1 MTHSTVKLQEVLIF
15 AFPTMTDEPEMNGDD
30 LVRQTDLLIQQLA
43 AARASSGVPASP
55 STSVQHHDGY
65 SIPNEVTIGL
75 PPGGDEGEDEDES
88 AGKTDHGTLSTADVT
103 GDAYQDDDGGDGSS
117 TSSDGGYQD
126 AVQESTSSDDDG
138 GGIIQPGPQDLDY
151 LAQVNTHRET
161 QTSAKPVPTALRAKI
176 MEKYGREG
184 SSSNVIGGSQHQIPS
199 SITKSS
205 SSQSKK
211 KKKTKA
217 DKKKR
222 KEGSASSGR
231 KKRESGSGKSATVA
245 HGYGADYTPSMSTSA
260 PAPVLARTPSTRPAP
275 TAIPTTP
282 QIYAGGY
289 QGTPNESLQEA
300 MKQAEIAEDA
310 ARRMRE
316 AVSIHQMDR
325 DGVGGMAG
333 FGSSGPGRYG
343 PSPNPVP
350 SSARVGASFLE
361 TGATACIRELLSC
374 LADPL
379 AALAG
384 DNAAPAGSSVTGFG
398 GMEDPHPR
406 WARASGRYEYV
417 EVPNIGHTFGGGGA
431 PSAAA
436 AAGGG
441 SATNIS
447 GRGLDEGHA
456 DEKPA
461 GTGKHES
468 ERQQNDRSD
477 DATSERKGL
486 LSGTGYDSNW

>member
-1 MTHSTVKLQEVLIF
+1 MN
-15 AFPTMTDEPEMNGDD
+15 DEPEMDGDD

-55 STSVQHHDGY
+55 AKQQHEG
-65 SIPNEVTIGL
+65 SIPNVVTFGL
-75 PPGGDEGEDEDES
+75 PDGGDEDGPDDGS
-88 AGKTDHGTLSTADVT
+88 GKNDHGTLSTADVT
-103 GDAYQDDDGGDGSS
+103 GDAYQDDDDDVDGGDGDDSS
-117 TSSDGGYQD
+117 ASSEGEYQD
-126 AVQESTSSDDDG
+126 AVQGSASSD
-138 GGIIQPGPQDLDY
+138 GGIQPRPQDLDY
-151 LAQVNTHRET
+151 LAQ
-161 QTSAKPVPTALRAKI
+161 TSAKPTALRAKI

-184 SSSNVIGGSQHQIPS
+184 SSSSNIIGGSQQHQQIPS
-199 SITKSS
+199 SITSS

-211 KKKTKA
+211 KKKNKA

-222 KEGSASSGR
+222 KEGGSSSR
-231 KKRESGSGKSATVA
+231 KKKTSGSRKSTSPRDDA
-245 HGYGADYTPSMSTSA
+245 HDSITTASANYGYGADYAPSMSTSTPAAA
-260 PAPVLARTPSTRPAP
+260 PARTPSTRAPP

-300 MKQAEIAEDA
+300 MRQAEIAEDA

-316 AVSIHQMDR
+316 AVSVHQMDR
-325 DGVGGMAG
+325 DGGSSFGGGGMPG

-343 PSPNPVP
+343 PSPNPG
-350 SSARVGASFLE
+350 SARVGASYLE

-384 DNAAPAGSSVTGFG
+384 DNSAPAGSSVTGFG

-406 WARASGRYEYV
+406 WARASGNYEYV
-417 EVPNIGHTFGGGGA
+417 PVPNIRHQFGGGDA
-431 PSAAA
+431 PAAA
-436 AAGGG
+436 ASQDSAGGG
-441 SATNIS
+441 FGS
-447 GRGLDEGHA
+447 GGHA
-456 DEKPA
+456 ADDNAA

-468 ERQQNDRSD
+468 ETPKNDRSD
-477 DATSERKGL
+477 AASERKGL

>member
-1 MTHSTVKLQEVLIF
+1 MN
-15 AFPTMTDEPEMNGDD
+15 DEPEMDGDD

-43 AARASSGVPASP
+43 AARASSGVPTSP
-55 STSVQHHDGY
+55 AKGGHRQQHEGY

-75 PPGGDEGEDEDES
+75 PAGGDEDEDES
-88 AGKTDHGTLSTADVT
+88 AGKNDHGTLSTADVT
-103 GDAYQDDDGGDGSS
+103 GDAYQDDDGGDESS
-117 TSSDGGYQD
+117 TSSGGEFQD
-126 AVQESTSSDDDG
+126 AVQGSASSDG
-138 GGIIQPGPQDLDY
+138 GGIIQPCPQDLDY
-151 LAQVNTHRET
+151 LAQVNTHAET
-161 QTSAKPVPTALRAKI
+161 QTPAKPTPTALRAKI

-184 SSSNVIGGSQHQIPS
+184 SSSNVIGGSQQHIPS
-199 SITKSS
+199 SITSS

-211 KKKTKA
+211 KNKNKA

-222 KEGSASSGR
+222 KESSSSNR
-231 KKRESGSGKSATVA
+231 KKKTGGSGKTATTA
-245 HGYGADYTPSMSTSA
+245 DGYGADYTPSMSTSTPAA
-260 PAPVLARTPSTRPAP
+260 PARTTSTRAAP

-300 MKQAEIAEDA
+300 MRQAEIAEDA

-316 AVSIHQMDR
+316 AVSVHQMDR
-325 DGVGGMAG
+325 DGGGNISDGGMPG

-343 PSPNPVP
+343 PSPSPGP
-350 SSARVGASFLE
+350 ARVGASYLE

-384 DNAAPAGSSVTGFG
+384 DNSAPVGSSVTGFG

-406 WARASGRYEYV
+406 WARASGNYEYV
-417 EVPNIGHTFGGGGA
+417 PVPNIRHQFGGGDA
-431 PSAAA
+431 PAA
-436 AAGGG
+436 AAGRGG
-441 SATNIS
+441 AG
-447 GRGLDEGHA
+447 GRMGGGYG
-456 DEKPA
+456 DEKTA

-468 ERQQNDRSD
+468 ERQQNDRSE
-477 DATSERKGL
+477 ATSERKGL

>member
-75 PPGGDEGEDEDES
+75 PPGGDAGEDEDES

-117 TSSDGGYQD
+117 TSSNGEYQD
-126 AVQESTSSDDDG
+126 AVQGSTSSDDG
-138 GGIIQPGPQDLDY
+138 GGIIQSGPQDLDY
-151 LAQVNTHRET
+151 LAQVNTHGET
-161 QTSAKPVPTALRAKI
+161 QTSAKPTPTALRAKI

-184 SSSNVIGGSQHQIPS
+184 SSSNIIGGSQQQIPS
-199 SITKSS
+199 SITSS

-211 KKKTKA
+211 KKKNKT

-222 KEGSASSGR
+222 KEGSSSGR
-231 KKRESGSGKSATVA
+231 KKKTSGGGKSATVT
-245 HGYGADYTPSMSTSA
+245 HGYGADYTPSMSTSTPA
-260 PAPVLARTPSTRPAP
+260 PAPARTPSTRAAP

-282 QIYAGGY
+282 QVYAGGY

-300 MKQAEIAEDA
+300 MRQAEIAEDA

-316 AVSIHQMDR
+316 AVSVHQMDR
-325 DGVGGMAG
+325 DGASGMPG

-343 PSPNPVP
+343 PSPNPG
-350 SSARVGASFLE
+350 SARVGASFLE

-406 WARASGRYEYV
+406 WARASGNYEYV
-417 EVPNIGHTFGGGGA
+417 PVPNIGHTFGGGGA
-431 PSAAA
+431 PAAA
-436 AAGGG
+436 VATGGG
-441 SATNIS
+441 SATNS
-447 GRGLDEGHA
+447 SAGRMGGGHG
-456 DEKPA
+456 DEKTA

-468 ERQQNDRSD
+468 ERQQNDRS

>member
-1 MTHSTVKLQEVLIF
+1 
-15 AFPTMTDEPEMNGDD
+15 MTDEPEMNMNGDD

-55 STSVQHHDGY
+55 SNSVQHHDGY

-75 PPGGDEGEDEDES
+75 PPGGDEGEEEDES

-103 GDAYQDDDGGDGSS
+103 GDAYQDDDGGDESS
-117 TSSDGGYQD
+117 ASSDGEYQD
-126 AVQESTSSDDDG
+126 AVQGSASSDDGGGG

-151 LAQVNTHRET
+151 LAQVNTHGER
-161 QTSAKPVPTALRAKI
+161 QPSAKPTPTALRAKI
-176 MEKYGREG
+176 MKKYGREG
-184 SSSNVIGGSQHQIPS
+184 SSSNIIGGSQQQIPT
-199 SITKSS
+199 SITKASS
-205 SSQSKK
+205 PSQTKK

-231 KKRESGSGKSATVA
+231 KKKTSGSGKSATVA

-260 PAPVLARTPSTRPAP
+260 PAPVPARTPSTRAAP

-325 DGVGGMAG
+325 DGAGGMAG

-406 WARASGRYEYV
+406 WARASGHYEYV
-417 EVPNIGHTFGGGGA
+417 EVPNTGHTLGGVGA
-431 PSAAA
+431 PAAA
-436 AAGGG
+436 ATAAGRG
-441 SATNIS
+441 SATNSS
-447 GRGLDEGHA
+447 GGGLDGGHP

-461 GTGKHES
+461 GTGRHES